1 MTLGT
6 RTDQGREGVEG
17 DGRPARGAGGPSF
30 AAVLL
35 DRGEAFLRIR
45 GSLFLVALLAGA
57 VVVLVGIRS
66 GDGGPG
72 DLDVL
77 VTLLLLEAGGIPALV
92 LAGGVSGEMRRGV
105 TLLWIQ
111 KPRSILMYYLARAGQ
126 GLLLALALTLVF
138 LGVQALALGM
148 VGGDWMRFVAGAAA
162 PLPAVV
168 LLVGAAVFLLSC
180 MGVQGDGLAALLL
193 LMVWIAAGELLGSQV
208 GLAGSA
214 GRLLQGSAPPL
225 GFIFG
230 LREWGLGEGGP
241 SAAEGVR
248 YLIWVSSVTGSAL
261 LILGGRL
268 RQPFP
273 TEQSR

>member
-1 MTLGT
+1 MTVGT
-6 RTDQGREGVEG
+6 GTDQGTGGEGG
-17 DGRPARGAGGPSF
+17 GGPACGAGAPSV
-30 AAVLL
+30 AAGLL

-45 GSLFLVALLAGA
+45 GTLFLVALLAG
-57 VVVLVGIRS
+57 VVVALVGIRA
-66 GDGGPG
+66 GDAGPG

-77 VTLLLLEAGGIPALV
+77 VTLLLLEAGAIAALV
-92 LAGGVSGEMRRGV
+92 LAGAVSGEMRRGV

-111 KPRSILMYYLARAGQ
+111 KPRSIRMYYLTRAGE
-126 GLLLALALTLVF
+126 GLLLALALALVF
-138 LGVQALALGM
+138 LGVQALTLAM
-148 VGGDWMRFVAGAAA
+148 VGGDWMRFVAAAA
-162 PLPAVV
+162 ASLPSVV

-193 LMVWIAAGELLGSQV
+193 LLVWIGAGELLGSQV
-208 GLAGSA
+208 GFAGSA
-214 GRLLQGSAPPL
+214 GRLLLGSAPPL
-225 GFIFG
+225 GFVVG

-248 YLIWVSSVTGSAL
+248 YLIWVSSITGSAL